1 MSRQIGK
8 ITGTFLDEITWDI
21 ESQNWSFDDW
31 KREFDALAFVGVDTV
46 IIIRGGLRDQA
57 VFPSEVV
64 GNTYDP
70 DLAQV
75 FFDEAAKRG
84 MKLWFG
90 NYDSGRLYSGKGLD
104 VGEEFEFNK
113 RFVDEVWLR
122 YGGHPAWGG
131 WYETHEVCSNYP
143 GANELFK
150 RMATFLKEKT
160 PHLPILISPYYP
172 SKLLMKENGLTPG
185 QFGQSWRELLNGLG
199 GLIDVMAFQDGTCAI
214 DELADY
220 MAEAERFGR
229 ELGIEFWN
237 NVETFQRGL
246 SYNFPPRDYR
256 ILFRRLEIADPFV
269 TKHISF
275 ELPHFMSPNSIF
287 PAARNL
293 YKRYCEM
300 VLGKQYA

>member
-21 ESQNWSFDDW
+21 ESQNWSFEDW
-31 KREFDALAFVGVDTV
+31 KREFDALAYIGVDTV

-57 VFPSEVV
+57 VFGSEVV

-70 DLAQV
+70 DLAKL
-75 FFDEAAKRG
+75 FLDEAAGHG

-90 NYDSGRLYSGKGLD
+90 NYDSGKLYSGGGIQVD
-104 VGEEFEFNK
+104 DEFEFNK
-113 RFVDEVWLR
+113 RFVDEVWSR
-122 YGGHPAWGG
+122 YGGHPGWGG

-160 PHLPILISPYYP
+160 PDLPILISPYYP
-172 SKLLMKENGLTPG
+172 SRMLMGEGGLTPE

-214 DELADY
+214 NELADY
-220 MAEAERFGR
+220 MAEAKRFGK

-256 ILFRRLEIADPFV
+256 VLFHRLEIADPFV

-275 ELPHFMSPNSIF
+275 ELPHFMSPNSIY
-287 PAARNL
+287 PSARNL

-300 VLGKQYA
+300 VLGK